1 MIRLDDLQV
10 FVQTVDS
17 GSFSAAARLLDCT
30 PAMAS
35 SAVMR
40 LEKELGTRLFVRS
53 TRSMRLSDDGERY
66 LPHARAMLGALADGG
81 RTLAEARGEI
91 AGPLRL
97 SVPSDL
103 GRSVLLGWLDEFQ
116 QAHPGITLQLHVS
129 DRAADL
135 LRHPIDAAV
144 RYGLQRDS
152 RLVAQPLA
160 PLNRRVACASPDYLA
175 RHPRPTHPDDL
186 RQHNCLCFV
195 WGDLVLDRWA
205 FDLPKGHVTVK
216 VKGNRIS
223 DDGDVVRRWA
233 VAGNGIAF
241 KSALDIAAD
250 LAAGRLVD
258 LFPGQGELAPVNLT
272 TEMRRFISLISLLAF
287 VVLAIASISAS
298 RVASAAGVVAGG
310 MASITRHFPAKV
322 GGYDNMTFEITIAKE
337 PGFNGRTYWA
347 HQFGFAPPADGGY
360 IGLQIRNANDKVVN
374 FSIWNATGWRD
385 SSGSQCARFG
395 HEGEG
400 IQCWRSYAWRE
411 GVTYLLRV
419 ERVGAADWR
428 ASIVDTSTNAT
439 TPIATITQPENF
451 VSGITSLSEWVE
463 NFAQGNDA
471 HPSCLAVPP
480 AVAVYGIPTAQNGTV
495 KPTSTA
501 PRTVS

>member
-1 MIRLDDLQV
+1 MGHHGAVTFREALKMIRLDDLQI
-10 FVQTVDS
+10 FVQTVDA

-66 LPHARAMLGALADGG
+66 LPHARATLDALAEGG
-81 RTLAEARGEI
+81 RTLAEAKGEI

-144 RYGLQRDS
+144 RYGPPRDS

-175 RHPRPTHPDDL
+175 RHPRPTHPEDL

-205 FDLPKGHVTVK
+205 FDLPKGQVTVK

-233 VAGNGIAF
+233 LAGNGIAF

-258 LFPGQGELAPVNLT
+258 LFPGQGELAPVNLVSAHRSQLT
-272 TEMRRFISLISLLAF
+272 LALQRLRDF
-287 VVLAIASISAS
+287 LRERLA
-298 RVASAAGVVAGG
+298 
-310 MASITRHFPAKV
+310 TL
-322 GGYDNMTFEITIAKE
+322 
-337 PGFNGRTYWA
+337 
-347 HQFGFAPPADGGY
+347 AP
-360 IGLQIRNANDKVVN
+360 
-374 FSIWNATGWRD
+374 
-385 SSGSQCARFG
+385 
-395 HEGEG
+395 
-400 IQCWRSYAWRE
+400 
-411 GVTYLLRV
+411 
-419 ERVGAADWR
+419 
-428 ASIVDTSTNAT
+428 
-439 TPIATITQPENF
+439 
-451 VSGITSLSEWVE
+451 
-463 NFAQGNDA
+463 
-471 HPSCLAVPP
+471 
-480 AVAVYGIPTAQNGTV
+480 
-495 KPTSTA
+495 
-501 PRTVS
+501 

>member
-1 MIRLDDLQV
+1 MIRLDDLQI
-10 FVQTVDS
+10 FVQTVDA

-66 LPHARAMLGALADGG
+66 LPHARATLDALAEGG
-81 RTLAEARGEI
+81 RTLAEAKGEI

-144 RYGLQRDS
+144 RYGPPRDS

-175 RHPRPTHPDDL
+175 RHPRPTHPEDL

-205 FDLPKGHVTVK
+205 FDLPKGQVTVK

-233 VAGNGIAF
+233 LAGNGIAF

-258 LFPGQGELAPVNLT
+258 LFPGQGELAPVNLVSAHRSQLT
-272 TEMRRFISLISLLAF
+272 LALQRLRDF
-287 VVLAIASISAS
+287 LRERLA
-298 RVASAAGVVAGG
+298 
-310 MASITRHFPAKV
+310 TL
-322 GGYDNMTFEITIAKE
+322 
-337 PGFNGRTYWA
+337 
-347 HQFGFAPPADGGY
+347 AP
-360 IGLQIRNANDKVVN
+360 
-374 FSIWNATGWRD
+374 
-385 SSGSQCARFG
+385 
-395 HEGEG
+395 
-400 IQCWRSYAWRE
+400 
-411 GVTYLLRV
+411 
-419 ERVGAADWR
+419 
-428 ASIVDTSTNAT
+428 
-439 TPIATITQPENF
+439 
-451 VSGITSLSEWVE
+451 
-463 NFAQGNDA
+463 
-471 HPSCLAVPP
+471 
-480 AVAVYGIPTAQNGTV
+480 
-495 KPTSTA
+495 
-501 PRTVS
+501 